1 MIENSSVYPTV
12 IGLLENVVLKK
23 SEKVSLIFRK
33 KRISYGQ
40 LHSKSNQ
47 LAHYLFVNKGQ
58 KQKAIA
64 FCLEQSIERVISMI
78 SIWKAGYAYM
88 SLDSSYPTERLQLM
102 IVDAAVE
109 TLITTKALMNKFKF
123 FKGVIIVID
132 DEQIEKAIQNQSQ
145 DSLRLSYQNELAYLA
160 YTSGSTGIPKAIMAN
175 HQGLGNFVVNFNK
188 HLDAND
194 SDNVL
199 QISGSNFDGIGL
211 DLWAPLC
218 LGTTIHLYPDNRIIG
233 EPLLDFIVQN
243 QITILPYL
251 PVSIL
256 ATLPM
261 GNQVGSLRKV
271 FTGGEAPTVE
281 VINYWKSKVELY
293 NMYGPTETTVVT
305 CLFKC
310 TDMNP
315 VTTIGKP
322 FDNVYFYVLDEKL
335 QEVPVGQSGH
345 LHIGGIQ
352 VANGYLNRPE
362 LTKERFITITL
373 SSGEAKRVYKTG
385 DIVTRLPDGNYVFVG
400 RADLQVKIRGF
411 RVELSEI
418 EEVLR
423 QSGQVHNCA
432 IVVKG
437 EEDKKM
443 YCFYTSSGNI
453 TSEML
458 RNYLIAKV
466 PAYMI
471 PSAFVHLEEFPLTSN
486 GKIDRNFLAKLEADE
501 NHELRTTYVR
511 PQTVL
516 QQQLVDLWSSK
527 LGTSAIGIDDSF
539 FHFGGNSILSYKL
552 IFAMRDQLKI
562 NSQITD
568 LFLYPTIREFAQ
580 YIAERKE
587 SEIHNNNINLA
598 PEGPVPLSSQ
608 QRSLW
613 FLDRLTGSLPYHI
626 GVRYQVKDDVDCQ
639 ILEKA
644 IQRVIH
650 RHRILRTVI
659 HEENNIP
666 YQTVLE
672 ADHWKMNR
680 VSSSFNS
687 TEVLQK
693 PFDLSSDFML
703 QAYLSKDVDQ
713 KQNLYVIVHHI
724 AIDGWS
730 MSVFVEEINR
740 DYSMLMK
747 QNLLIDSKDTYV
759 QYRDYALWQ
768 QGKQTLESFESRLDF
783 WKEYLKDIPTLQLPC
798 DYSRSQQPQISG
810 KQHRFIISDSLRTD
824 LQQLSLKEHST
835 LYTTLLSAF
844 GLLLQ
849 YHTGQDDICIGTPV
863 ANRTHAAT
871 DKTIGYFVNML
882 PIRLTINGN
891 PDYTNYLQDI
901 RLMLPLVFSHQDVP
915 LEIIVQ
921 SVAQDRMNGYNP
933 LFQTVFILQEEQEH
947 KTESHDVLYK
957 KPDWLFNGKS
967 KFDLQFEVIP
977 NGKTLEVIIEYAD
990 TLFSEDTIADMANDY
1005 ERILRTIV
1013 KQPQVKIGDIV
1024 LRDAPE
1030 THSIPSSQ
1038 SVSKKTLVGLF
1049 EEQANT
1055 LPDKIALTFSG
1066 VHLSYKELNDKSS
1079 IAADYLMSL
1088 GVKKDMFV
1096 ACLLDPSIERVIT
1109 LLAIIKAGA
1118 AYVPLDVNYPQIR
1131 IQTILKDTLSP
1142 FIISSKKISD
1152 LANQTDTPVLYIEDI
1167 LSEKEALP
1175 LRRTYVDTH
1184 APSDIIY
1191 VIHTSG
1197 TTGTPKGVLIKHES
1211 ISNFVTEYADFIG
1224 IESTDRTLQ
1233 FSPYNFDGSVMDLWI
1248 PLTKG
1253 ATLHLYPNNKILG
1266 QALSD
1271 FLQLHSIS
1279 ILPFI
1284 SPSVLS
1290 TLPQNADYSAVRVI
1304 ATGAESCPASVRN
1317 FWENKVKFINAYG
1330 PTEAT
1335 VAVNKFVFQHG
1346 YPSNTLGI
1354 SSSNNTW
1361 YVLDKYLRLCPIGVV
1376 GELYLSGIQ
1385 LAQGYLNQPEL
1396 NAEKFL
1402 KNPFAATIEGQY
1414 NDYGRMYKT
1423 GDRARFT
1430 RTGLLEYMG
1439 RVDHQIKIRGYRVE
1453 LSEIENALIEIPGV
1467 ENAVVQVVGSGD
1479 NSTMSIRAFVSG
1491 TIESNAIQRELTVKL
1506 PSYMIPSEI
1515 IPIAYVPISAN
1526 GKIDTKLLA
1535 AWAEE
1540 HSESIQLL
1548 EIPNTHEEAVLQ
1560 NIFKEVLQRTYLGL
1574 DDDFFCVGGH
1584 SLLLVKLY
1592 NRILQQYPGRISL
1605 SELYM
1610 HNSVRKLALLICSR
1624 EDDSEQHYC
1633 LGTDPLSAE
1642 IKRDAEREIEG
1653 LDGLSDLKV
1662 IGNFKNPKHIL
1673 LTGATGFV
1681 GTHLLVEF
1689 LEVTTADIHV
1699 LIRSNSRIHA
1709 EERLHSALEEQ
1720 LLNLSAQQ
1728 KKRVKIWSG
1737 DLSQSLLGLSEQ
1749 DYDDLADTID
1759 VIYHAGSAVNFI
1771 QPYSYMKAANVDG
1784 LLVLIKLATN
1794 KKLKQISLLST
1805 VGVYSWE
1812 HYFTKP
1818 ELMRES
1824 DSIDSA
1830 FKYLSKDMGYIQS
1843 KWVMEKIAAQAISKG
1858 VPIII
1863 FRLGYVFSHSDT
1875 GATARYQWWGL
1886 FVKTCIELKKYPMLQ
1901 DQKEEFVTV
1910 DFIARSVAHISK
1922 NSEAIGNIFHL
1933 SPKPEDNITVVDFFE
1948 ILQNELS
1955 LELEAIPYKEWLS
1968 LWESDEDSP
1977 LYPLLSLFAFKV
1989 HDNKSIIEIH
1999 QNTPNFDISNT
2010 LEFLSNSNIQTT
2022 KVDKEMLAH
2031 YCKYLGVVE
2040 MNSCLSN
2047 SQETE

>member
-12 IGLLENVVLKK
+12 LGLFENVVLEKRKK
-23 SEKVSLIFRK
+23 SSLIFRK
-33 KRISYGQ
+33 KRISYEK

-47 LAHYLFVNKGQ
+47 LAHYLSASKDARQN
-58 KQKAIA
+58 AIA

-78 SIWKAGYAYM
+78 GIWKSGHAYI
-88 SLDSSYPTERLQLM
+88 SLDTLYPEERLQLM
-102 IVDAAVE
+102 ITDAAVE
-109 TLITTKALMNKFKF
+109 TLITTKALLHKFTF

-132 DEQIEKAIQNQSQ
+132 DEQTEKAIQNQSE
-145 DSLRLSYQNELAYLA
+145 DSLQFSNQNGLAYLA
-160 YTSGSTGIPKAIMAN
+160 YTSGSTGIPKAVMAD
-175 HQGLGNFVVNFNK
+175 HQGLGNFVTNFNK

-194 SDNVL
+194 SDSVL

-218 LGTTIHLYPDNRIIG
+218 AGLTIHLYPDNRIIG

-243 QITILPYL
+243 QITILPYI

-261 GNQVGSLRKV
+261 GDQVGSLRKV

-281 VINYWKSKVELY
+281 VINYWKSKVQLY

-305 CLFKC
+305 CLFRC
-310 TDMNP
+310 TETHP

-322 FDNVYFYVLDEKL
+322 FDNVCFHVLDEKL

-352 VANGYLNRPE
+352 LAKGYLNRPE
-362 LTKERFITITL
+362 LTKERFITIML
-373 SSGEAKRVYKTG
+373 SSGEVKRVYKTG
-385 DIVTRLPDGNYVFVG
+385 DIVTRLLDGNYVFVG

-423 QSGQVHNCA
+423 QSGLVYNCA

-443 YCFYTSSGNI
+443 YCFYTSSQNI

-458 RNYLIAKV
+458 RNYLIEKV

-471 PSAFVHLEEFPLTSN
+471 PAAFIHLEEFALTAN
-486 GKIDRNFLAKLEADE
+486 GKIDRNFLTELDADE
-501 NHELRTTYVR
+501 NHESRISYVQ
-511 PQTVL
+511 PETIL
-516 QQQLVDLWSSK
+516 QQQLADLWSAK
-527 LGTSAIGIDDSF
+527 LGTTTIGIDDNF

-552 IFAMRDQLKI
+552 IFAMREQLKI
-562 NSQITD
+562 NTQITD

-580 YIAERKE
+580 YIEKRNE
-587 SEIHNNNINLA
+587 DEIHHGNINIA

-626 GVRYQVKDDVDCQ
+626 GVRYQIKDDVDCQ

-650 RHRILRTVI
+650 RHHILRTVI
-659 HEENNIP
+659 HEEDDSP

-672 ADHWKMNR
+672 ADRWKMNR

-713 KQNLYVIVHHI
+713 RQDLYVIVHHI

-740 DYSMLMK
+740 EYSILTNR
-747 QNLLIDSKDTYV
+747 NLLAASCDTHV
-759 QYRDYALWQ
+759 QYRDYAFWQ
-768 QGKQTLESFESRLDF
+768 QGMQTLESLESRLDF
-783 WKEYLKDIPTLQLPC
+783 WKEYLKDTTTLQLPY

-810 KQHRFIISDSLRTD
+810 KQHRFVISDALRTD
-824 LQQLSLKEHST
+824 LQQLSIKEHST
-835 LYTTLLSAF
+835 LYMTLLSAF

-849 YHTGQDDICIGTPV
+849 YYTGQDDICIGTPV
-863 ANRTHAAT
+863 ANRTHSAV
-871 DKTIGYFVNML
+871 DRTIGYFVNML

-891 PDYTNYLQDI
+891 PDYTNYLQGI

-915 LEIIVQ
+915 LETIVQ

-933 LFQTVFILQEEQEH
+933 LFQTVFILQEEQEY
-947 KTESHDVLYK
+947 KTEPHDALYR

-967 KFDLQFEVIP
+967 KFDLQFEIIP
-977 NGKTLEVIIEYAD
+977 NGNTLKVIIEYAD
-990 TLFSEDTIADMANDY
+990 TLFSEETIADMAQDY
-1005 ERILRTIV
+1005 EKILRTIV
-1013 KQPQVKIGDIV
+1013 KQPQAKIGDIV
-1024 LRDAPE
+1024 IKDAPE
-1030 THSIPSSQ
+1030 LISIPSIKDI
-1038 SVSKKTLVGLF
+1038 SKKMLVGLI

-1055 LPDKIALTFSG
+1055 LPDKIALAFSG
-1066 VHLSYKELNDKSS
+1066 AHLSYKELNDKSS
-1079 IAADYLMSL
+1079 IVADYLMSL
-1088 GVKKDMFV
+1088 GVEKGMFV
-1096 ACLLDPSIERVIT
+1096 ACLLESSIERVII

-1118 AYVPLDVNYPQIR
+1118 AYVPLDVNYPQVR
-1131 IQTILKDTLSP
+1131 IQTILKDTLPP
-1142 FIISSKKISD
+1142 FMISSKGFGD
-1152 LANQTDTPVLYIEDI
+1152 LAGQTGTSILYIEDI
-1167 LSEKEALP
+1167 LSKKETVP
-1175 LRRTYVDTH
+1175 LRRTYVGTH

-1197 TTGTPKGVLIKHES
+1197 TTGAPKGVLIKHES

-1224 IESTDRTLQ
+1224 IESADRTLQ

-1266 QALSD
+1266 EALSD

-1290 TLPQNADYSAVRVI
+1290 TLPQNVDYSAVRVI

-1335 VAVNKFVFQHG
+1335 VAVNKFIFQPG
-1346 YPSNTLGI
+1346 YPINTLGV

-1361 YVLDKYLRLCPIGVV
+1361 YVLDKYMRQCPTGVV

-1396 NAEKFL
+1396 TSEKFV
-1402 KNPFAATIEGQY
+1402 KNPFVATIEGQY

-1430 RTGLLEYMG
+1430 RAGLMEYMG

-1453 LSEIENALIEIPGV
+1453 LSEIENTMIAIPGV

-1479 NSTMSIRAFVSG
+1479 DSTMSIRAFVSG
-1491 TIESNAIQRELTVKL
+1491 TIESTALHRELTVKL

-1515 IPIAYVPISAN
+1515 IPIAYIPVSAN

-1540 HSESIQLL
+1540 HLESDPLL
-1548 EIPNTHEEAVLQ
+1548 EIPNTPEEAVLQ
-1560 NIFKEVLQRTYLGL
+1560 HIFKEVLQRTHISL
-1574 DDDFFCVGGH
+1574 DDDFFCIGGH

-1592 NRILQQYPGRISL
+1592 SRILEQYPGRISL
-1605 SELYM
+1605 SELYI
-1610 HNSVRKLALLICSR
+1610 HNSVRKLATLIAVR
-1624 EDDSEQHYC
+1624 EDGYEGHYR
-1633 LGTDPLSAE
+1633 LGTDPLSEE

-1653 LDGLSDLKV
+1653 LDGLKDLKFR
-1662 IGNFKNPKHIL
+1662 GDFKNPKHIL

-1681 GTHLLVEF
+1681 GTHLLLEF
-1689 LEVTTADIHV
+1689 LKATTADVHV
-1699 LIRSNSRIHA
+1699 LIRSNSHTHV

-1749 DYDDLADTID
+1749 DYEYLADTID

-1818 ELMRES
+1818 EMMRES

-1858 VPIII
+1858 VPIIV
-1863 FRLGYVFSHSDT
+1863 FRLGYVFSHSNT

-1922 NSEAIGNIFHL
+1922 NSEAIGKIYHL
-1933 SPKPEDNITVVDFFE
+1933 SPQPEDNITVVDFFE
-1948 ILQNELS
+1948 ILQNELGI
-1955 LELEAIPYKEWLS
+1955 ELEAIPYKEWLS
-1968 LWESDEDSP
+1968 LWESDENSP

-1989 HDNKSIIEIH
+1989 HDDKSIIEIH

-2010 LEFLSNSNIQTT
+2010 LAFLSNSNIQTT

-2031 YCKYLGVVE
+2031 YCKYLGVLE
-2040 MNSCLSN
+2040 MNSYLSN